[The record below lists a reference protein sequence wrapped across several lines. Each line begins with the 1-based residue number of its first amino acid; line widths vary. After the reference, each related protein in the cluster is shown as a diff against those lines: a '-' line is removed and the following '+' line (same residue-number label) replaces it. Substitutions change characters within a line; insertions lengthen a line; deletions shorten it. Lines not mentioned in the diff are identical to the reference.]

1 MDDPAH
7 EAPVA
12 TWCSSAATL
21 TGCRWPLPATWV
33 QSEPVSWAPTSWSSW
48 MDVESPPVRHL
59 DVILS
64 NAAIFNLR
72 WGEWPMT
79 TWLQGF
85 ADLGLLEYV
94 DGHWQRVGSA

>member
-12 TWCSSAATL
+12 HVVQL
-21 TGCRWPLPATWV
+21 GRDPDGCRWPLPATWV
-33 QSEPVSWAPTSWSSW
+33 PSEPVSWAPTSWSSW

-59 DVILS
+59 DAILS
-64 NAAIFNLR
+64 NAAIFHRR

>member
-1 MDDPAH
+1 
-7 EAPVA
+7 
-12 TWCSSAATL
+12 
-21 TGCRWPLPATWV
+21 
-33 QSEPVSWAPTSWSSW
+33 

-64 NAAIFNLR
+64 NAAIFHRR